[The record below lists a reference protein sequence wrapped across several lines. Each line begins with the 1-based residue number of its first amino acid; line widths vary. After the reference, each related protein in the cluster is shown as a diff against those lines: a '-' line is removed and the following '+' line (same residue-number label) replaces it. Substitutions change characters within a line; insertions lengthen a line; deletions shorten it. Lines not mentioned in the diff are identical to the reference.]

1 MNQQEENFDNINFAE
16 TKEETDK
23 KCPQCGG
30 IMDFDPKTGHMKC
43 GFCDYEEEIAVSD
56 EEPQKADELDF
67 DLVDK
72 TANKNW
78 GVEKKTVICEA
89 CGAESIYDALQT
101 SAVCPFCGSNQVM
114 EANDQD
120 TIAPGGVVP
129 FQVND
134 KMLPVS
140 LKNGSK
146 RNGFVRVL
154 PKKVRDQKVSTE
166 SIFRIGPLTPIHF
179 RHIPVNMVSIGK
191 CRMTM
196 NIAIRRQTGI
206 RPPVHTTSLSMTN

>member
-56 EEPQKADELDF
+56 EEPQKAEELDF

-78 GVEKKTVICEA
+78 V
-89 CGAESIYDALQT
+89 
-101 SAVCPFCGSNQVM
+101 
-114 EANDQD
+114 
-120 TIAPGGVVP
+120 
-129 FQVND
+129 
-134 KMLPVS
+134 
-140 LKNGSK
+140 
-146 RNGFVRVL
+146 
-154 PKKVRDQKVSTE
+154 
-166 SIFRIGPLTPIHF
+166 
-179 RHIPVNMVSIGK
+179 
-191 CRMTM
+191 
-196 NIAIRRQTGI
+196 
-206 RPPVHTTSLSMTN
+206 

>member
-89 CGAESIYDALQT
+89 C
-101 SAVCPFCGSNQVM
+101 
-114 EANDQD
+114 
-120 TIAPGGVVP
+120 
-129 FQVND
+129 
-134 KMLPVS
+134 
-140 LKNGSK
+140 
-146 RNGFVRVL
+146 
-154 PKKVRDQKVSTE
+154 
-166 SIFRIGPLTPIHF
+166 
-179 RHIPVNMVSIGK
+179 
-191 CRMTM
+191 
-196 NIAIRRQTGI
+196 
-206 RPPVHTTSLSMTN
+206 TTSDIPRQSNRSFFIFSYCFLHLEYLYNGRMRLKKRYYHCIF

>member
-56 EEPQKADELDF
+56 EEPQKAEELDF
-67 DLVDK
+67 DQVDR

-129 FQVND
+129 FQVMT

-191 CRMTM
+191 SRTTM
-196 NIAIRRQTGI
+196 STAIRRQTGI
-206 RPPVHTTSLSMTN
+206 RPPVHTASLSMTN